1 LTNDL
6 KNIYFHQNF
15 DNFVNNPQKIKDSKG
30 GLRQLDFTAFFQ
42 KNLRRFNMTQAVKTE
57 QPVVITQTMNHPK
70 ESKLRDFLSILTM
83 NKAAMVGAI
92 IILFYVFI
100 ALFAPLLAPY
110 DPYEIQLENK
120 LIPPSADHWMGTD
133 DKGRDILSRILYGS
147 RLSMGIG
154 ITAVIF
160 GAFFGIIFGL
170 IAGYYGKWIDSTIM
184 RIMDILLAFPG
195 ILLALAIISALG
207 PGLIN
212 VTIAV
217 GAYSVPLF
225 ARIVRGSTLEVKR
238 LEYIDAIRSLG
249 ANDATIIFKHILP
262 NILSPII
269 VQGTLRLATV
279 ILSAAGL
286 SFLGLG
292 AQPPSPEWGTMLSAG
307 RDFLFSAP
315 YIAIFPGLAISILV
329 LGFNIFGDGLR
340 DAFDPR
346 MKK

>member
-1 LTNDL
+1 MRPEIHAT
-6 KNIYFHQNF
+6 Q
-15 DNFVNNPQKIKDSKG
+15 S
-30 GLRQLDFTAFFQ
+30 QLVT
-42 KNLRRFNMTQAVKTE
+42 
-57 QPVVITQTMNHPK
+57 QPVLH
-70 ESKLRDFLSILTM
+70 SKSSRLKDFISIFIA
-83 NKAAMVGAI
+83 NKAAMAGAI
-92 IILFYVFI
+92 IILFYILI
-100 ALFAPLLAPY
+100 ALLAPILAPY
-110 DPYEIQLENK
+110 DPYEIRLNQK
-120 LIPPSADHWMGTD
+120 LLPPSMEHWMGTD
-133 DKGRDILSRILYGS
+133 DKGRDILSRVLYGS
-147 RLSMGIG
+147 RLSMGVG
-154 ITAVIF
+154 FSAVTF
-160 GAFFGIIFGL
+160 GATFGIMFGL
-170 IAGYYGKWIDSTIM
+170 IAGYYGKWIDSIIM
-184 RIMDILLAFPG
+184 RIMDIMLAFPG

-217 GAYSVPLF
+217 GAFSVPLF

-249 ANDATIIFKHILP
+249 ANDFIIITRHILP
-262 NILSPII
+262 NVLSPII
-269 VQGTLRLATV
+269 VQGTLRLATA

-292 AQPPSPEWGTMLSAG
+292 AQPPSPEWGSMLSNG

-315 YIAIFPGLAISILV
+315 YIALFPGLAISILV

>member
-1 LTNDL
+1 MRLE
-6 KNIYFHQNF
+6 
-15 DNFVNNPQKIKDSKG
+15 
-30 GLRQLDFTAFFQ
+30 A
-42 KNLRRFNMTQAVKTE
+42 KTE
-57 QPVVITQTMNHPK
+57 SPVVITQSMNQPK
-70 ESKLRDFLSILTM
+70 ESKLKDFIAILTM

-92 IILFYVFI
+92 IIVFYVFI

-110 DPYEIQLENK
+110 DPYEINLENK

-133 DKGRDILSRILYGS
+133 DKGRDILSRLLYGS

-160 GAFFGIIFGL
+160 GAFFGIILGL

-217 GAYSVPLF
+217 GAYSIPLF

-249 ANDATIIFKHILP
+249 ANDLTIIFKHILP

-292 AQPPSPEWGTMLSAG
+292 AQPPSPEWGTMLSSG

>member
-1 LTNDL
+1 MSLEL
-6 KNIYFHQNF
+6 
-15 DNFVNNPQKIKDSKG
+15 
-30 GLRQLDFTAFFQ
+30 
-42 KNLRRFNMTQAVKTE
+42 KTE
-57 QPVVITQTMNHPK
+57 KPIGVTQPLIQLK
-70 ESKLRDFLSILTM
+70 SSKLGDFVSVLKM
-83 NKAAMVGAI
+83 NKAAMAGAI
-92 IILFYVFI
+92 IIMFYIFI
-100 ALFAPLLAPY
+100 ALFAPLLAPF
-110 DPYEIQLENK
+110 DPYEIDLEKK
-120 LIPPSADHWMGTD
+120 LMPPSADHWMGTD

-147 RLSMGIG
+147 RLSMGVG
-154 ITAVIF
+154 FAAVLF
-160 GAFFGIIFGL
+160 GSFFGIIFGL
-170 IAGYYGKWIDSTIM
+170 TAGYYGKWIDSLIM
-184 RIMDILLAFPG
+184 RLMDIMLAFPG
-195 ILLALAIISALG
+195 MLLALAIVSALG
-207 PGLIN
+207 PSLIN

-217 GAYSVPLF
+217 GAFSVPLF

-249 ANDATIIFKHILP
+249 ANDLTIIFKHILP

-269 VQGTLRLATV
+269 VQGTLRLATA

-292 AQPPSPEWGTMLSAG
+292 AQPPSPEWGTMLSSG

-315 YIAIFPGLAISILV
+315 YIAIFPGVAISILV